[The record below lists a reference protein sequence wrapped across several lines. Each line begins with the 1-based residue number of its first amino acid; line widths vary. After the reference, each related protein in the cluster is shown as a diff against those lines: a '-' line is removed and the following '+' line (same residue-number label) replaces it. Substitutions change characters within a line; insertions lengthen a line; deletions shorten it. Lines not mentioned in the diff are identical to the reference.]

1 MTTNSNESTSSQSN
15 LNSLIRK
22 TPVKNKL
29 LTMLKIQ
36 ESLNQRLNADWRKAN
51 YKWRD
56 AIMVEAT
63 ELFDHLPWKWWK
75 ASAKNIDWGQVNLEA
90 VDIWHF
96 ILSEALQDGSE
107 GAMGTLVER
116 LTTTHLQ
123 MSAKPQEPLEV
134 AYWTRELIR
143 TAMAGDTHA
152 GRLAVMT
159 EDFKCLLDSLGMSV
173 EALYKLY
180 VSKAK
185 LNEFRWANKYGT
197 DYVKDWLGQ
206 EDNQYL
212 TELIEK
218 LDVDDELF
226 ADKITEGLTARYEEV
241 LAAKALEVEAYKER
255 VLEVL

>member
-1 MTTNSNESTSSQSN
+1 
-15 LNSLIRK
+15 
-22 TPVKNKL
+22 
-29 LTMLKIQ
+29 
-36 ESLNQRLNADWRKAN
+36 
-51 YKWRD
+51 
-56 AIMVEAT
+56 MVEAT

-75 ASAKNIDWGQVNLEA
+75 VSAKNVDWGQVNLEA

-107 GAMGTLVER
+107 QALEALIER
-116 LTTTHLQ
+116 LASVPLLSSEKRLSPEHVGHW
-123 MSAKPQEPLEV
+123 AK
-134 AYWTRELIR
+134 ELVKSSLILG
-143 TAMAGDTHA
+143 GDQ
-152 GRLAVMT
+152 RLDRLLR
-159 EDFKCLLDSLGMSV
+159 DFRSLLASLDMSV
-173 EALYKLY
+173 EALYKMY

-197 DYVKDWLGQ
+197 DYVKNWLGQ

-218 LDVDDELF
+218 LDVDDEF
-226 ADKITEGLTARYEEV
+226 FEDKIIEGLTTRYQEV